1 MILTLILGENYDT
14 FMDLLNSKGWLKV
27 FRDDQLI
34 GQLVMIVLE
43 ANTKIVKKFVKSGN
57 KKILQELTQEV
68 LNHEPILDGAYVK
81 EFISK
86 TLKDYK

>member
-1 MILTLILGENYDT
+1 
-14 FMDLLNSKGWLKV
+14 MDLLNSKGWLKV

-43 ANTKIVKKFVKSGN
+43 ANTKIVKKFVKSGS

-81 EFISK
+81 KFISK
-86 TLKDYK
+86 RLKHYK

>member
-1 MILTLILGENYDT
+1 
-14 FMDLLNSKGWLKV
+14 LLNSKGWLKV

-68 LNHEPILDGAYVK
+68 LNHEPILDCAYVK

-86 TLKDYK
+86 RLKNNK